1 MQCLALLAT
10 FTVTFAP
17 AVNLTDMHAFDMRVH
32 LSHILKL
39 GHRQIFLAPFLA
51 ARGWIGRRRSCPS
64 LHHLKPFWGVYIF
77 FHAESDN
84 GFEDGERIV
93 AMVRSALF
101 GKEVKLCW
109 VLDGES
115 RWIRFV
121 VITDSTIMPTS
132 TSTAGPTPLSAIKSY
147 HFRRT
152 LLRSLLRSQKWP
164 NRHRLLEFHLLFDP
178 RIES

>member
-39 GHRQIFLAPFLA
+39 GHRQILLAPFLA
-51 ARGWIGRRRSCPS
+51 ARGWVGRRWSCPS
-64 LHHLKPFWGVYIF
+64 LHHLKAFWGVYIF

-84 GFEDGERIV
+84 RLEDGERVV

-121 VITDSTIMPTS
+121 IITDGTIVTTS
-132 TSTAGPTPLSAIKSY
+132 TSTADPASRAAIKS
-147 HFRRT
+147 HHLRWT
-152 LLRSLLRSQKWP
+152 LL
-164 NRHRLLEFHLLFDP
+164 
-178 RIES
+178 